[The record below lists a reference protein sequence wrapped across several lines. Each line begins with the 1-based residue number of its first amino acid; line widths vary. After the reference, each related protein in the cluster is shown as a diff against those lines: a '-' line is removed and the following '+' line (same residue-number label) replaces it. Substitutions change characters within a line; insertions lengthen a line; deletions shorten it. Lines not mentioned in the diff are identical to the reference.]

1 MGNYK
6 NSAEV
11 WRREGLTEGELRT
24 MGALAVEATEKLRKT
39 TVREEAVLLGSVP
52 FGSWDEFAKAVQE
65 MAAHKMAAHKMAT
78 YSYEPIP
85 VEINTKRLIATA
97 FLDDGGEMSVEENSV
112 PEEAFIDLSRT
123 RCVVDADRSHKSY
136 EFTCPV
142 LKKYPDGKLYP
153 TREAYVIS
161 AIDVDANGSQEVDF
175 NIIYGG
181 LN

>member
-1 MGNYK
+1 MRNYE
-6 NSAEV
+6 NSTEV
-11 WRREGLTEGELRT
+11 GCREGLTEGELRT
-24 MGALAVEATEKLRKT
+24 MGTLAMEATEELKKT
-39 TVREEAVLLGSVP
+39 TISKEAVLLGGVP

-65 MAAHKMAAHKMAT
+65 MAAHKMTA

-85 VEINTKRLIATA
+85 VKINTKRLIATA
-97 FLDDGGEMSVEENSV
+97 FLDDRGEMSVEERSV
-112 PEEAFIDLSRT
+112 PEEVFIDLSIT

>member
-1 MGNYK
+1 MGNYENFTK
-6 NSAEV
+6 V
-11 WRREGLTEGELRT
+11 GRGEGLTEGELRT

-39 TVREEAVLLGSVP
+39 TVRKEAVLLGSVP

-65 MAAHKMAAHKMAT
+65 MAAH
-78 YSYEPIP
+78 SYEPIP

-175 NIIYGG
+175 KIIYGN

>member
-1 MGNYK
+1 MRNYENFTK
-6 NSAEV
+6 V
-11 WRREGLTEGELRT
+11 GRGEGLTEGELRT
-24 MGALAVEATEKLRKT
+24 MGALAVEATEELKKT
-39 TVREEAVLLGSVP
+39 TIRKEAVLLGSVP
-52 FGSWDEFAKAVQE
+52 FGSWGEFAKAVQE
-65 MAAHKMAAHKMAT
+65 MAAH
-78 YSYEPIP
+78 SYEPIP

-161 AIDVDANGSQEVDF
+161 AIDVDVNGSQEVDF

>member
-1 MGNYK
+1 MRNYE
-6 NSAEV
+6 NSTEV
-11 WRREGLTEGELRT
+11 GRREGLTEGELRT
-24 MGALAVEATEKLRKT
+24 MGTLAMEATEDLKKT
-39 TVREEAVLLGSVP
+39 TISKETVLLGSVP

-65 MAAHKMAAHKMAT
+65 MAAH
-78 YSYEPIP
+78 SYEPIP

-97 FLDDGGEMSVEENSV
+97 FLDDEGEMSVEERFV
-112 PEEAFIDLSRT
+112 PEEVFIDLSRT
-123 RCVVDADRSHKSY
+123 RCDAEENRNHKSY